1 MKSLL
6 SILILLLGAVAPLF
20 GQTTLEEY
28 RTDVAAYSRTLKMA
42 SAASR
47 AAAGEAAAARTG
59 LLPQLSLA
67 GSFAWTFRHRDGIEP
82 WDFGVEPRLVQV
94 LYGGG
99 GVRAAARQAAI
110 GRDIALCEEE
120 FSRLEVRY
128 AAEYAYWSLSAV
140 ELYAEAMREYVALI
154 RSLREVVNRR
164 FTEGYIARGDVLM
177 IDARL
182 SEAEYALVS
191 VEQNR
196 EVALHNFNILRGEE
210 PSLPVHLAEG
220 IRDTLP
226 LPRRIPADEAVVRR
240 PDHTAALLRVDQ
252 ADESVRR
259 ARAPYNPQLSVGV
272 GGSWQPASSNRDGR
286 TLIDGSAFVQLSVPI
301 FHWGERRHT
310 VAAARAAR
318 EQTVWT
324 AEQHHDDI
332 LREEMNGWTALVQ
345 SRAQVDA
352 SEESLR
358 IAGENLAISTYSYGE
373 GLATILDVMQ
383 AQLSWIQL
391 YTNAIRAHFNYAAAV
406 SDYRRITVQ

>member
-6 SILILLLGAVAPLF
+6 SILILLLGAVVPLF

-196 EVALHNFNILRGEE
+196 EVALHNFNILRGED
-210 PSLPVHLAEG
+210 PALPVHLAEG

-259 ARAPYNPQLSVGV
+259 ARAPYNPCL
-272 GGSWQPASSNRDGR
+272 
-286 TLIDGSAFVQLSVPI
+286 
-301 FHWGERRHT
+301 
-310 VAAARAAR
+310 
-318 EQTVWT
+318 
-324 AEQHHDDI
+324 
-332 LREEMNGWTALVQ
+332 
-345 SRAQVDA
+345 
-352 SEESLR
+352 
-358 IAGENLAISTYSYGE
+358 
-373 GLATILDVMQ
+373 
-383 AQLSWIQL
+383 L
-391 YTNAIRAHFNYAAAV
+391 YTSPSPR
-406 SDYRRITVQ
+406 D